1 MAKTVEEDDIAVNQ
15 CRLTIFNIAKISHFT
30 GCVAEKGNN
39 IEVILLSFAK
49 NSAQEPFF
57 SSLMSQP
64 RPIVTEE
71 DRTHFYAG

>member
-39 IEVILLSFAK
+39 IEVILLLFLPK
-49 NSAQEPFF
+49 FRREPFF
-57 SSLMSQP
+57 LFIDVP
-64 RPIVTEE
+64 AKTYR
-71 DRTHFYAG
+71 D